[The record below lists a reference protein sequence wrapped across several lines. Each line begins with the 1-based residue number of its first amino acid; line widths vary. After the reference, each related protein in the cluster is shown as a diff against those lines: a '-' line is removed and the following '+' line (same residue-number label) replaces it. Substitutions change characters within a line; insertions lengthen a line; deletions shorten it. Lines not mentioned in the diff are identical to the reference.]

1 MVVEELERWVD
12 RRVAS
17 PNCDDRPAGMPI
29 SLVVLHAISLPP
41 EVFGG
46 DAVER
51 LFTNTLDPAAHP
63 AFASLEGLR
72 VSAHYFIRRDGETI
86 EFVPPDRRAWHAGLS
101 CWEGR
106 ERCNDFSVG
115 IELEGSDRQP
125 FTAAQYERAAVLV
138 ASLVRRYPSIDSVA
152 GHCHVSPVRKTDP
165 GPFFDWHRFTALLP
179 LTLVMR
185 LRIAGLVSGRF
196 LPLLLSQGCNNRGPV
211 ERS

>member
-72 VSAHYFIRRDGETI
+72 VSAHYFIRHDGETI

-125 FTAAQYERAAVLV
+125 FTAAQYERAAALV

>member
-1 MVVEELERWVD
+1 MEGKEALEACID

-17 PNCDDRPAGMPI
+17 PNCDERPAGMPI

-51 LFTNTLDPAAHP
+51 LFTNTLDPAGHP

-72 VSAHYFIRRDGETI
+72 VSAHYFIRRDAETI

-106 ERCNDFSVG
+106 ARCNDFSVG

-125 FTAAQYERAAVLV
+125 FTSAQYERVAALV
-138 ASLVRRYPSIDSVA
+138 AALLRRYPSIDSVA
-152 GHCHVSPVRKTDP
+152 GHCHIAPVLHHALAQR
-165 GPFFDWHRFTALLP
+165 TAKDLANLAQI
-179 LTLVMR
+179 VQR
-185 LRIAGLVSGRF
+185 D
-196 LPLLLSQGCNNRGPV
+196 Q
-211 ERS
+211 

>member
-125 FTAAQYERAAVLV
+125 FTAAQYERAAALV

>member
-1 MVVEELERWVD
+1 MEELERWVD

-125 FTAAQYERAAVLV
+125 FTAAQYERAAALV

>member
-1 MVVEELERWVD
+1 MVVEELERRVD

-17 PNCDDRPAGMPI
+17 PNCDDRPPGTAI
-29 SLVVLHAISLPP
+29 RLVVLHAISLPP

-63 AFASLEGLR
+63 AFAPLEGLR
-72 VSAHYFIRRDGETI
+72 VSAHYFIRRDAETI

-125 FTAAQYERAAVLV
+125 FTAAQYERAAALV

>member
-1 MVVEELERWVD
+1 MEELERWVD

>member
-1 MVVEELERWVD
+1 VEELERWVD

-125 FTAAQYERAAVLV
+125 FTAAQYERAAALV

>member
-12 RRVAS
+12 RCVAS

-51 LFTNTLDPAAHP
+51 LFTNTLDPAGHP

-101 CWEGR
+101 WWEGR

-125 FTAAQYERAAVLV
+125 FTPAQYERTGALV
-138 ASLVRRYPSIDSVA
+138 AALIRRYPGIDAIA
-152 GHCHVSPVRKTDP
+152 GHCHISPGRKTDP
-165 GPFFDWHRFTALLP
+165 GPFFDWYRFASSLP
-179 LTLVMR
+179 APLAAR
-185 LRIAGLVSGRF
+185 SRIAGLFSGRF
-196 LPLLLSQGCNNRGPV
+196 LPRPLS
-211 ERS
+211 

>member
-1 MVVEELERWVD
+1 MEGKEALEACID

-17 PNCDDRPAGMPI
+17 PNCDERPAGMPI

-72 VSAHYFIRRDGETI
+72 VSAHYFIRRDAETI

-106 ERCNDFSVG
+106 ARCNDFSVG
-115 IELEGSDRQP
+115 IELEGSDRQL
-125 FTAAQYERAAVLV
+125 FTSAQYERVAALV
-138 ASLVRRYPSIDSVA
+138 AALMRRYPSIDSIA
-152 GHCHVSPVRKTDP
+152 GHCHIAPVRKTDP
-165 GPFFDWHRFTALLP
+165 GPFFDWHRFAALLP
-179 LTLVMR
+179 PALTARV
-185 LRIAGLVSGRF
+185 RIAGLSSGRF
-196 LPLLLSQGCNNRGPV
+196 LPHFLL
-211 ERS
+211 